1 MLARVR
7 SAAVLGLDAYPID
20 VEVDVGGGLPAFA
33 IVGLPDTAVQEAKE
47 RVRAAIRNTNYEL
60 PSRKITVNLA
70 PADVRKEGPAF
81 DLPMAVAILA
91 ATEQIRPAA
100 LDGTLLLGELSL
112 DGTLRPVAGI
122 LCIAL
127 AARALGERALMVPRA
142 NAAEAALVE
151 GLTVYPAGSLAEV
164 IRHLEGTS
172 ILTPVRGG
180 LPEVVEPPP
189 ADEDFSDVRGQAHV
203 RRALEIAAAGG
214 HNVLLVGPPGAG
226 KTMLAR
232 RLPTILPPLSAPEA
246 LEVTRIYSVA
256 GLLPP
261 GGLVRSRP
269 FRSPHHTTSA
279 AALTGGGAL
288 PRPGEVTLA
297 HRGVLF
303 LDELPEFHRDA
314 LEALRQPLEDGV
326 VTVAR
331 VQSTVTFPARLTLVG
346 AMNPCPCGHRGDLS
360 RECLCSPAQVARY
373 LARVSGPLLDRID
386 LHVEVPRV
394 AAAELVAA
402 GPGESSAQMR
412 ARVLAAREIQARRYG
427 GARTNGALSARQVRR
442 HCRLDEEGKLF
453 LQRAMDRLGLSA
465 RAHDRILKVAR
476 TIADLEEAESIA
488 VTHLAEAIQYR
499 ALDRSLRLVG
509 GGRPG

>member
-47 RVRAAIRNTNYEL
+47 RVRAAIRNTNYEV

-81 DLPMAVAILA
+81 DLPMAVGILA
-91 ATEQIRPAA
+91 ATEQIRPVA
-100 LDGTLLLGELSL
+100 LDGTVLLGELSL
-112 DGTLRPVAGI
+112 DGALRPVAGV

-127 AARALGERALMVPRA
+127 AARAQGIRSVIVPRA
-142 NAAEAALVE
+142 NGAEAALVE
-151 GLTVYPAGSLAEV
+151 EVTVYPAASLAEV
-164 IRHLEGTS
+164 VRHLEGTS
-172 ILTPVRGG
+172 PLPPLRGG
-180 LPEVVEPPP
+180 VPAGDDLPST
-189 ADEDFSDVRGQAHV
+189 DEDFSDVRGQAHA

-232 RLPTILPPLSAPEA
+232 RLPTILPPLSTEEA

-261 GGLVRSRP
+261 TGGLVRQRP

-279 AALTGGGAL
+279 AALAGGGPV

-303 LDELPEFHRDA
+303 LDELAEFHRDA

-331 VQSTVTFPARLTLVG
+331 VQSTITFPARLMLVG
-346 AMNPCPCGHRGDLS
+346 AMNPCPCGHRGDGH
-360 RECLCSPAQVARY
+360 RECLCTPAQIARY
-373 LARVSGPLLDRID
+373 LGRISGPLLDRID

-394 AAAELVAA
+394 SAADLLAA
-402 GPGESSAQMR
+402 GPAESSSQVR
-412 ARVLAAREIQARRYG
+412 ARVIAARAMQVRRYG
-427 GARTNGALSARQVRR
+427 TARTNGALSPRQVRR
-442 HCRLDEEGKLF
+442 HCRLDEEGRAF
-453 LQRAMDRLGLSA
+453 LQRAMERLGLSA
-465 RAHDRILKVAR
+465 RAHDRVLRVAR
-476 TIADLEEAESIA
+476 TIADLDGSDAITTA
-488 VTHLAEAIQYR
+488 HLAEAVQYR
-499 ALDRSLRLVG
+499 VLDRSLRLVG
-509 GGRPG
+509 